1 MTTHSS
7 ILAWRIPWAEEPG
20 GLHPMGLQSWKQ
32 WSSRACTHPAR
43 GMGMKWDVTRE
54 VLVPCKPR
62 LDAQWKTEQYTRDRA
77 YQGSDVE
84 TIYHGHLGSYPC
96 LSWRPHILSLVLP
109 LPLQSIQQSLC
120 QGSKDVFCSRKSK
133 KYLYCSFQWEVRG
146 RRAVFSTHTHT
157 HTHTHSYA
165 SMHESNHL
173 PPFLPSEWSPQPTEL
188 AIKDHLGFRVA
199 GTELPTRSSNLQ
211 GNLLLKVEGSTVG
224 IFLQA
229 TLMFSSLKE
238 ANA

>member
-84 TIYHGHLGSYPC
+84 TIYHGHLGGYPC

-109 LPLQSIQQSLC
+109 FPLQSIQQSLC

-157 HTHTHSYA
+157 HTHTQLCIHAWVQS
-165 SMHESNHL
+165 
-173 PPFLPSEWSPQPTEL
+173 PSPLS
-188 AIKDHLGFRVA
+188 AFRVKSA
-199 GTELPTRSSNLQ
+199 AHRASNQ
-211 GNLLLKVEGSTVG
+211 GPPG
-224 IFLQA
+224 IQSGWHRIA
-229 TLMFSSLKE
+229 H
-238 ANA
+238 